1 MIGIFIIVEAFID
14 GYRGRFH
21 KKLKSFKFSI
31 FSKCPINHLRVF
43 FPKIC
48 HLSPSKIRHK
58 RVGNV

>member
-31 FSKCPINHLRVF
+31 FSKCPISHLRVF
-43 FPKIC
+43 FPKYAIWAP
-48 HLSPSKIRHK
+48 LKSDTKE
-58 RVGNV
+58 